1 MLLSFDISSSLCV
14 TISLSQYYKILL
26 GLISGVQ
33 EVIAKVKLPDGV
45 KTEPEE
51 VVQTPTAA
59 AAATPK
65 SAPSA
70 PESEGRHLPSDIYR
84 TKDGKYL
91 VTMFL

>member
-1 MLLSFDISSSLCV
+1 MLLSFDISFLLCV
-14 TISLSQYYKILL
+14 TISLSQYYKIPF

-59 AAATPK
+59 ATATPK
-65 SAPSA
+65 SVA